1 MEANSDKYLGKHGQN
16 GNGINIKKTSPVLQ
30 RSMKS
35 LGSGHRCCINKEHN
49 AAMTD
54 GSFANFVS
62 RTYNPSSATSNAGFT
77 CKILS
82 LPAAATQDTVSWDG
96 TAAFLHATCVCVEDF
111 SG

>member
-1 MEANSDKYLGKHGQN
+1 MVTMAMELTKRNSA
-16 GNGINIKKTSPVLQ
+16 VLQ

-35 LGSGHRCCINKEHN
+35 LGSGHRCCIKKEHN

-62 RTYNPSSATSNAGFT
+62 RTYNPSSAISNAGFT
-77 CKILS
+77 CKLLV
-82 LPAAATQDTVSWDG
+82 LPAAPTQGTVFWEG
-96 TAAFLHATCVCVEDF
+96 TAALYYALCVCVEDF